1 MLIPLPCP
9 RGAISGESGWTGRT
23 GVPDAHVTG
32 EHLALPGYYGALPT
46 LEMFSYDSMPE
57 RSKAVNAVM
66 ENFFGIL
73 KSELL
78 CLQKFNSLEHFVQK
92 LVEYLDYYN
101 SHR

>member
-1 MLIPLPCP
+1 M
-9 RGAISGESGWTGRT
+9 
-23 GVPDAHVTG
+23 TG

-57 RSKAVNAVM
+57 RSKAVNGHG
-66 ENFFGIL
+66 ELFGIL

-101 SHR
+101 SHW